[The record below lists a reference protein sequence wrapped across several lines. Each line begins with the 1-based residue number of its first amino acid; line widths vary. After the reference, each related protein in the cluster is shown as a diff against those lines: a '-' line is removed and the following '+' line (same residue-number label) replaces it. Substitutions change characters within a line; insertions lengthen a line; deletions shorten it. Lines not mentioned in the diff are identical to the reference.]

1 MSLALHELLV
11 CCRGL
16 EHEKATERKK
26 EVDRFRRF
34 IRSPDTVEELDRTSG
49 CKVSKGSKQLTWD
62 AVFRFLQKFLQKETE
77 LLQSGKANVSATTHA
92 NRQKKMQEISSLMKY
107 FIRCA
112 NQRGPKLKCA
122 ELLSHVVE
130 VLQSSFSCAAYGED
144 YSSIL
149 LKNILSVRKYWCEM
163 SQQQWHSLLDLY
175 CGLFNKGSKSINR
188 VQVSRIIYTVVW
200 GCCVQTEGLSHSLFK
215 FFLKALSNTREERQP
230 MVLENLVSAVNV
242 FLRSVLLSCRKR
254 VCALGEEVLSA
265 MLCVYTQKRPSSVLK
280 EELVKFFHL
289 QLCVH
294 HPKGAKTL
302 ETGAHAEDWVRW
314 QGQLHDLYDALVSEI
329 SQIGSRGKYATG
341 SRHIAVK
348 ENLIELTADVCHQ
361 LFSRSIHVQE
371 VTSSVCRD
379 TQRDS
384 PQSCKRRRIEQPL
397 TNWEVIRSKL
407 QPQHSDFDIIPW
419 LQVTAALISKYPSI
433 LPADDL
439 VPLLGLLCQL
449 QGEQQRRG
457 ERGPYVLRC
466 LREVALCH
474 AKSSANSSAHAAE
487 LGRLWARV
495 WALALRGVSSA
506 QTGSLC
512 LELLRTIVQESLVP
526 VDREFWKVFSAAVCK
541 PSLDGALSLAQALLK
556 CSVPKNVHSHDVI
569 SGVLM
574 ETGGEPPTLRDSI
587 ISWLVMNEHSEET
600 EENCR
605 PHLIIT
611 RDFPLNLIPRILV
624 SLTLKDSRAG
634 LTFLMGSLKPESF
647 SSQSSSITEGKDTLQ
662 EVESLFL
669 QFTFDDTLPSTE
681 VTVDRDSVY
690 SEKPQFTVIQ
700 ALRSKLEHSLLS
712 VAEQLFHCYSPD
724 SSNSPHECVLR
735 CVSLLTGV
743 LAAYVCIGLLTE
755 EQACHSSLFLKAK
768 ALVQEF
774 SHYLST
780 AKSRLAENETIKS
793 VQSVM
798 LLCSD
803 SISRREKEDKVST
816 ISRILFMKTLP
827 GRLLNDLCDISKQL
841 LTNSSKK
848 DNTVMENVTMDED
861 MDMSRNQT
869 DNQEEIDLFEDGDG
883 TQNSTSR
890 PRQSNDEASDS
901 KFSTGTKSALS
912 EEHLS
917 RQDLAFLSV
926 LGFLSLCAS
935 SELNGGFSF
944 KPLDTQRKLLKL
956 LDLTDFSQMLHLHMY
971 LSLLKKLPAEVT
983 SLDPEEFDA
992 LLKPLADV
1000 CSLYRQD
1007 QEVCAAVLCSLLPS
1021 IRCLGRSPPVSEQ
1034 DDDMAHIR
1042 GALLKVMSGFCILGK
1057 SGKCT
1062 SAVRVAL
1069 RRCLLALLEVDPCC
1083 KWAVLTMRD
1092 EELPVSVVLS
1102 SHLADPHHHVCML
1115 AALSVESLFLKKGLD
1130 SGGKMMLPLKNQQT
1144 AFENIYLKAQE
1155 GMRGQPYCNSVVLQK
1170 NCPSEDLPDE
1180 TFNRRATLL
1189 KSVSMV
1195 MSCSPVCEKQALFAL
1210 FQSYKENNID
1220 EQLIRKVLRGV
1231 SRSLGYRD
1239 SKSLINSHLYYLVA
1253 EWLNQKQSDSR
1264 YTLQSF
1270 PYTLLGYCSLE
1281 EFYRSSYH
1289 VLIPHL
1295 VFLNDFDEVKSI
1307 GDHLAQDWKQL
1318 LANCFPKIMV
1328 NILPHF
1334 ALAGQDTHV
1343 AKQREKAHMVYDILK
1358 NSNCLGKQQID
1369 GLICNNLAD
1378 IVVELLM
1385 TLHETAG
1392 AAADSGDLQKFTG
1405 ELDPAPNPPFFS
1417 SYVIKATLDYLSK
1430 CHSANHK
1437 SLVAILSKTPMS
1449 IQRILIAICQ
1459 KAAETTNAYE
1469 RHRILMM
1476 YHLFVSL
1483 LLREVKDGLGG
1494 AWAFVLRDIIYTL
1507 IHHINS
1513 RSCQQ
1518 DEVSTRSLSLCC
1530 DLLSLVC
1537 QTAVEYCDD
1546 ALESHLQVIV
1556 GTLTAQVTEQSAIS
1570 QQVLSLLR
1578 FLVIE
1583 NPENRMLR
1591 ESIPLLEP
1599 FPDRPNFRELRAA
1612 QHVLKYSTGA
1622 FTLRQEIE
1630 HFLSVTSCDS
1640 LPLARLEGLKDL
1652 KRQLHIHKQQI
1663 GQLLK
1668 ECHADPASCILV
1680 KLVLNLLQLC
1690 KIAANHPGGGDIL
1703 KAVGRCLGE
1712 LGPVDLSSIALHH
1725 GKDQLYARA
1734 SNLFHDVP
1742 LQWIF
1747 IILNCMDNA
1756 LTHHSI
1762 AVRQAAG
1769 VCLKDILATQSGLEF
1784 GDMYKSKRDPL
1795 LAYLNP
1801 FRSAKRREPIMT
1813 MEVTSESRD
1822 RLDSSD
1828 LWLVQPGGHKDWL
1841 MNLCMALLDSGGV
1854 RNEALLLTRP
1864 LCEVNTDFCQR
1875 MLPLFVHDI
1884 LLGDVDGSWRQ
1895 LLSTHIQ
1902 SFFSQYRRPSTPTS
1916 RPTTPMLSDS
1926 GNSIDVANQSQIDKT
1941 SLRSMLAV
1949 IDYLRQ
1955 QSRPVAPG
1963 SNEYGTVCDS
1973 NFWLDLNYLE
1983 VAGAAQMCSAHFTAL
1998 LYSEI
2003 YVDKIRSNMEQ
2014 NQRSQSRVSRR
2025 ITFEESSQTL
2035 SISNVNEKSL
2045 EDSGISLQDLL
2056 IEVYRCIG
2064 EPDSLYGCGGGKLIS
2079 PLTRIRTY
2087 EHEAMWDKAL
2097 VSYDLHSNLPEVTRQ
2112 IGIVEGLQNFGLC
2125 SILSTYLHGLER
2137 EGVEWSPEL
2146 RELRFQAAWRSTQWD
2161 CDLPERNEKLKPG
2174 INESLFNALQALRDR
2189 ELSLFEQTL
2198 NYARGHEVEELC
2210 RGSLEAVS
2218 SLYPA
2223 LCNLQRI
2230 SELRGVEELFSR
2242 PVTDSSLNE
2251 VYRKWQQHSDLLT
2264 DSDFS
2269 LVEPVLAL
2277 RSSIQET
2284 LISSETDPDRK
2295 NYLISAYSSHLMEL
2309 CKLARSAGN
2318 TQLAERAT
2326 FHMKQHRLVSGGG
2339 GSSSSSSWA
2348 WQLEE
2353 AQVFWV
2359 KKEHGLA
2366 LGLLKHMIQKLE
2378 DLVCVNPAVVP
2389 VYSECL
2395 RLCGSWLAESCL
2407 ESPAIILEKYL
2418 EKAVEVIEEHCGGSD
2433 AKLQSQKTQAFF
2445 SLARFSDAQYQS
2457 IENYMKSSEFENKH
2471 ALLEKAKEEVDLM
2484 RERKVG
2490 NNRYTVKVQRELE
2503 LDVKALANLQ
2513 ADRNRFLLKAV
2524 ENYIQC
2530 LKLGEEH
2537 DTWVFRLAS
2546 LWLENADVKTVN
2558 VMMENG
2564 VKKIPSYKFLPLMYQ
2579 LAARMGTKVSSSV
2592 TQDVGFHHV
2601 LNELICWSSLDHPHH
2616 TLFIILAL
2624 VNANKDESF
2633 SRSRTSKS
2641 SARQP
2646 SPLDLERAEVA
2657 RKVIDVV
2664 RKKRAEMVKD
2674 IETLC
2679 NAYITL
2685 AYMDASRHKT
2695 EKKAIPIPPEQP
2707 IIHIKDLNDVIIPT
2721 MDVKVDPSG
2730 KYEDLVTV
2738 RSFKPNFHLAGG
2750 VNLPKIIDCV
2760 GSDGKSRRQLVKG
2773 QDDLRQDA
2781 VMQQVFHM
2789 CSTLL
2794 QRNAE
2799 TRKRKLNIR
2808 RYKVVP
2814 FSQRSGVL
2822 EWCSGTVP
2830 IGEFLVDPQKGAHKR
2845 FRPQDWP
2852 NMTCRKKMMEAQRLE
2867 FDDKLE
2873 AFTEVCQKFRPVF
2886 RYFCMERF
2894 LDPAVWLERQ
2904 LAYTRS
2910 VATSS
2915 IVGYIVGLGDRH
2927 IQNILIDEQTAEL
2940 VHIDLGVAFE
2950 QGKILPTPETVP
2962 FRLSRDIVDGM
2973 GITGVEGV
2981 FRRCCEKT
2989 MEVMRS
2995 SQEALLTIVE
3005 VLLYDPLFDWTMNP
3019 LKAFYLQQHD
3029 EQAELNA
3036 TLNPTPGGDEID
3048 THRKASDS
3056 QSFNK
3061 VAERVL
3067 LRLQEKLKGVEEG
3080 TVLSVGGQVNL
3091 LIQQAMD
3098 PKNLSR
3104 LFPGWQ
3110 AWV

>member
-1 MSLALHELLV
+1 MSLVLHDLLV

-16 EHEKATERKK
+16 ENEKATERKK
-26 EVDRFRRF
+26 EADRFRRL
-34 IRSPDTVEELDRTSG
+34 IRSRDTVEELDRTSA
-49 CKVSKGSKQLTWD
+49 CKGSKQLTWD

-77 LLQSGKANVSATTHA
+77 LLQSGKANVSATTQA

-122 ELLSHVVE
+122 ELISHVVE
-130 VLQSSFSCAAYGED
+130 VLQSPFSCAAYGED

-163 SQQQWHSLLDLY
+163 SQQQWHSE
-175 CGLFNKGSKSINR
+175 CMTSSGTNR

-200 GCCVQTEGLSHSLFK
+200 GCCVQTEGLSHTLFN
-215 FFLKALSNTREERQP
+215 FFLMALKRPDGQL
-230 MVLENLVSAVNV
+230 MILENLVSAVNV
-242 FLRSVLLSCRKR
+242 FLRSVLLSSRKR
-254 VCALGEEVLSA
+254 VCGLGEEVLSS
-265 MLCVYTQKRPSSVLK
+265 MLRVYTEMRPSLVLK

-294 HPKGAKTL
+294 HPRGAKTL
-302 ETGAHAEDWVRW
+302 ETGAYAEDWVRW
-314 QGQLHDLYDALVSEI
+314 QGQLCTLYDALVSEI

-361 LFSRSIHVQE
+361 LFNQSTPVSE
-371 VTSSVCRD
+371 
-379 TQRDS
+379 RDS
-384 PQSCKRRRIEQPL
+384 LQSCKRRRIEPSL
-397 TNWEVIRSKL
+397 INWEVIRSKL
-407 QPQHSDFDIIPW
+407 QPHHSDFDMIPW
-419 LQVTAALISKYPSI
+419 LQVTAALISKYPST
-433 LPADDL
+433 LSADDL

-474 AKSSANSSAHAAE
+474 AKSSANCSE
-487 LGRLWARV
+487 VGRLWGRV
-495 WALALRGVSSA
+495 WALALRGVGSA
-506 QTGSLC
+506 QIGSLC
-512 LELLRTIVQESLVP
+512 LELLRIMVQESLVP
-526 VDREFWKVFSAAVCK
+526 VDREFWKVFSGAVCK
-541 PSLDGALSLAQALLK
+541 PSLVGALCLAQALLK
-556 CSVPKNVHSHDVI
+556 CSIPKSVHNQDVT

-574 ETGGEPPTLRDSI
+574 ETGGEPPTLTDSI
-587 ISWLVMNEHSEET
+587 ISWLVMNEQNEET
-600 EENCR
+600 EENSR

-611 RDFPLNLIPRILV
+611 RDFPMNLIPRILV

-634 LTFLMGSLKPESF
+634 LMFLMGSLKPERSVWF
-647 SSQSSSITEGKDTLQ
+647 TQRTAVTKVLGEI
-662 EVESLFL
+662 ESLFL
-669 QFTFDDTLPSTE
+669 QFSFDDTHSNTGA
-681 VTVDRDSVY
+681 TIDKDIVY

-712 VAEQLFHCYSPD
+712 VAEQLFNCYSPD
-724 SSNSPHECVLR
+724 SSNTPHVCVLH

-743 LAAYVCIGLLTE
+743 LAAYVCTGLLTE
-755 EQACHSSLFLKAK
+755 EQACHSPLFLKAK
-768 ALVQEF
+768 ALVHEF
-774 SHYLST
+774 SHYIST
-780 AKSRLAENETIKS
+780 AKSKLNENDTIKAI
-793 VQSVM
+793 QSVM
-798 LLCSD
+798 LLCAE
-803 SISRREKEDKVST
+803 SISRREQVRNNNHIQDVT
-816 ISRILFMKTLP
+816 IISNYSS
-827 GRLLNDLCDISKQL
+827 RLLRLQL
-841 LTNSSKK
+841 SNSSKK
-848 DNTVMENVTMDED
+848 DNTVMENDPMDED
-861 MDMSRNQT
+861 MDMSRTQMDT
-869 DNQEEIDLFEDGDG
+869 QEEIDLFEDGDG
-883 TQNSTSR
+883 THHSTFR
-890 PRQSNDEASDS
+890 PHQSHNCV
-901 KFSTGTKSALS
+901 FSSFLIIGTKSALS

-956 LDLTDFSQMLHLHMY
+956 LDLINFSQMLHLHMY
-971 LSLLKKLPAEVT
+971 LSLLKKLPAEIT
-983 SLDPEEFDA
+983 SLDPEEFDT
-992 LLKPLADV
+992 LLRPLADV

-1007 QEVCAAVLCSLLPS
+1007 QEVCAAILCSLLPS
-1021 IRCLGRSPPVSEQ
+1021 IRCLGRTPSVSEQ
-1034 DDDMAHIR
+1034 EDEMAHIK
-1042 GALLKVMSGFCILGK
+1042 GALLKVISGFCILGK

-1069 RRCLLALLEVDPCC
+1069 RQCLLALLEVDPCC
-1083 KWAVLTMRD
+1083 KWAELTLRE

-1102 SHLADPHHHVCML
+1102 SHLADANHHVCML
-1115 AALSVESLFLKKGLD
+1115 AALSVESLFLKKGPD
-1130 SGGKMMLPLKNQQT
+1130 GSGTMMLPLKNQQM

-1155 GMRGQPYCNSVVLQK
+1155 RMRVQK

-1180 TFNRRATLL
+1180 TFNRRAVLL

-1210 FQSYKENNID
+1210 VQSYKENSID
-1220 EQLIRKVLRGV
+1220 EQLIKKVLRSV

-1239 SKSLINSHLYYLVA
+1239 SKSLINAHLYYLVA
-1253 EWLNQKQSDSR
+1253 EWLNQKQSDAS

-1270 PYTLLGYCSLE
+1270 PYILLDYCSLE

-1295 VFLNDFDEVKSI
+1295 VFLNDFEEVKSI
-1307 GDHLAQDWKQL
+1307 GAHLDKDWKQL

-1343 AKQREKAHMVYDILK
+1343 AQQRDKAHRVYDLLK

-1369 GLICNNLAD
+1369 SLICNNLAD

-1385 TLHETAG
+1385 TLHETEG
-1392 AAADSGDLQKFTG
+1392 AAAGGGDLQKFIG

-1430 CHSANHK
+1430 CHSASHK

-1449 IQRILIAICQ
+1449 IQKILIAICQ
-1459 KAAETTNAYE
+1459 KAAETTNGYE

-1537 QTAVEYCDD
+1537 QTAVQYCDD

-1556 GTLTAQVTEQSAIS
+1556 GTLTAQVTDQSAIS

-1583 NPENRMLR
+1583 NPENSMLR
-1591 ESIPLLEP
+1591 NSIPLLEP
-1599 FPDRPNFRELRAA
+1599 FPDRAHFRDLRAA
-1612 QHVLKYSTGA
+1612 QHALKYSSGA

-1652 KRQLHIHKQQI
+1652 KRQLQTHKQQI

-1703 KAVGRCLGE
+1703 KAAGRCLGE

-1725 GKDQLYARA
+1725 GKDQLYTRA
-1734 SNLFHDVP
+1734 ADLSPDVP
-1742 LQWIF
+1742 FQWIF

-1769 VCLKDILATQSGLEF
+1769 ICLKDILATQCGIEF
-1784 GDMYKSKRDPL
+1784 GEMYKSKRDPL

-1801 FRSAKRREPIMT
+1801 FRSAKKREIIVS
-1813 MEVTSESRD
+1813 MEVTSESRH
-1822 RLDSSD
+1822 RLDNSE
-1828 LWLVQPGGHKDWL
+1828 LWLVQPGGNKDWL
-1841 MNLCMALLDSGGV
+1841 KNLSMALLDSGGV

-1864 LCEVNTDFCQR
+1864 LCEVKTDFCQR

-1902 SFFSQYRRPSTPTS
+1902 SFFSQCRRPSTPTS

-1926 GNSIDVANQSQIDKT
+1926 GTNIDVGNQSHVDKT
-1941 SLRSMLAV
+1941 SIRSMLAV

-1963 SNEYGTVCDS
+1963 SNEYGTVCES

-2003 YVDKIRSNMEQ
+2003 YMDKIRSNMEQ
-2014 NQRSQSRVSRR
+2014 LRRSQSRVSRR

-2035 SISNVNEKSL
+2035 SVSSVNEKSL

-2112 IGIVEGLQNFGLC
+2112 TGIVEGLQNFGLC
-2125 SILSTYLHGLER
+2125 SILNTYLHGLEK
-2137 EGVEWSPEL
+2137 EGVEWGPEL
-2146 RELRFQAAWRSTQWD
+2146 RELRFQAAWRNTQWD

-2174 INESLFNALQALRDR
+2174 INESLFNAVQALRDR
-2189 ELSLFEQTL
+2189 EFSLFEQTL

-2230 SELRGVEELFSR
+2230 SELQSVEELF
-2242 PVTDSSLNE
+2242 SSLNE

-2277 RSSIQET
+2277 RSSLQET

-2318 TQLAERAT
+2318 TQ
-2326 FHMKQHRLVSGGG
+2326 VSLCLHF
-2339 GSSSSSSWA
+2339 
-2348 WQLEE
+2348 QLKN
-2353 AQVFWV
+2353 A
-2359 KKEHGLA
+2359 A
-2366 LGLLKHMIQKLE
+2366 LYQRGM
-2378 DLVCVNPAVVP
+2378 
-2389 VYSECL
+2389 
-2395 RLCGSWLAESCL
+2395 
-2407 ESPAIILEKYL
+2407 
-2418 EKAVEVIEEHCGGSD
+2418 AVEVIEDHCGDSN

-2484 RERKVG
+2484 RERKVI

-2530 LKLGEEH
+2530 LELGEEH

-2546 LWLENADVKTVN
+2546 LWLENADVKAVN
-2558 VMMENG
+2558 DMMKRG

-2592 TQDVGFHHV
+2592 TSQDVGFYTV
-2601 LNELICWSSLDHPHH
+2601 LNELICQSSLDHPHH

-2633 SRSRTSKS
+2633 SRSRSSKS
-2641 SARQP
+2641 TARQP
-2646 SPLDLERAEVA
+2646 SPLDLERANVA
-2657 RKVIDVV
+2657 RKIIDVV
-2664 RKKRAEMVKD
+2664 RKKRAKMVKD
-2674 IETLC
+2674 IEMLC

-2707 IIHIKDLNDVIIPT
+2707 IMQIKDLDDVIIPT
-2721 MDVKVDPSG
+2721 MDIKVDPSG
-2730 KYEDLVTV
+2730 RYEDLVTI
-2738 RSFKPNFHLAGG
+2738 RSFKPHFHLAGG

-2852 NMTCRKKMMEAQRLE
+2852 NMSCRKKMMEAQRLE
-2867 FDDKLE
+2867 FDDKLQ
-2873 AFTEVCQKFRPVF
+2873 AFTEVCQNFRPVF
-2886 RYFCMERF
+2886 RYFCMESF
-2894 LDPAVWLERQ
+2894 LDPAVWLERR

-3029 EQAELNA
+3029 EHAELHA

-3048 THRKASDS
+3048 AHRKASDS

>member
-16 EHEKATERKK
+16 ENEKATERKK
-26 EVDRFRRF
+26 EVDRFKRL
-34 IRSPDTVEELDRTSG
+34 IRSPDTVEELDRMSG
-49 CKVSKGSKQLTWD
+49 CKGSKQLTWD

-77 LLQSGKANVSATTHA
+77 VIQSGKANVSAITQA

-122 ELLSHVVE
+122 ELISHVVD
-130 VLQSSFSCAAYGED
+130 VLQSPFSCAAYGED

-175 CGLFNKGSKSINR
+175 CGLFLNRGSKSINR
-188 VQVSRIIYTVVW
+188 VQVSRIIYTVIW
-200 GCCVQTEGLSHSLFK
+200 GCCVQIEGLSHTLFN
-215 FFLKALSNTREERQP
+215 FFRKALKKPDGQL
-230 MVLENLVSAVNV
+230 MIVENLVSAVNV
-242 FLRSVLLSCRKR
+242 FLRSVLLSSRKR
-254 VCALGEEVLSA
+254 VCSLGEEVLSSVV
-265 MLCVYTQKRPSSVLK
+265 CVYTGMRPSPTLK
-280 EELVKFFHL
+280 EELVKFFQL

-302 ETGAHAEDWVRW
+302 ETDWIRW
-314 QGQLHDLYDALVSEI
+314 QSQLSTLYDALVSEI
-329 SQIGSRGKYATG
+329 SQIGSRGKYAKGT
-341 SRHIAVK
+341 RPIAVK

-361 LFSRSIHVQE
+361 MFNQSTHISE
-371 VTSSVCRD
+371 VTASFCRD

-384 PQSCKRRRIEQPL
+384 PQSCKRRRIEP
-397 TNWEVIRSKL
+397 
-407 QPQHSDFDIIPW
+407 P
-419 LQVTAALISKYPSI
+419 LISWE
-433 LPADDL
+433 
-439 VPLLGLLCQL
+439 L
-449 QGEQQRRG
+449 QGQQQRRS
-457 ERGPYVLRC
+457 ERGPYVLHC

-474 AKSSANSSAHAAE
+474 AKNSANCSVHAAE
-487 LGRLWARV
+487 VGRLWGRV
-495 WALALRGVSSA
+495 WALALRGVGSA
-506 QTGSLC
+506 QTEILC
-512 LELLRTIVQESLVP
+512 LELLRIMVQESLVP
-526 VDREFWKVFSAAVCK
+526 VDREFWKVFSGAVCK
-541 PSLDGALSLAQALLK
+541 PSLVSALCLAQALLK
-556 CSVPKNVHSHDVI
+556 CSIPKSVQSRDIN

-574 ETGGEPPTLRDSI
+574 ETGGEPPTLRESI
-587 ISWLVMNEHSEET
+587 ISWVNFGVFDT
-600 EENCR
+600 ER
-605 PHLIIT
+605 QQGRT
-611 RDFPLNLIPRILV
+611 GV
-624 SLTLKDSRAG
+624 SDGQPKAR
-634 LTFLMGSLKPESF
+634 E
-647 SSQSSSITEGKDTLQ
+647 SSSFAEGKDSLG
-662 EVESLFL
+662 EIESLFL
-669 QFTFDDTLPSTE
+669 QFSFDDTHSNTGAAI
-681 VTVDRDSVY
+681 DRESVY
-690 SEKPQFTVIQ
+690 SENPQFTVIQ
-700 ALRSKLEHSLLS
+700 ALKNQLEHSLLS
-712 VAEQLFHCYSPD
+712 VAEQLFNCYSPD
-724 SSNSPHECVLR
+724 SSDTLHVCVLR
-735 CVSLLTGV
+735 CVSLFSGV
-743 LAAYVCIGLLTE
+743 LAAY
-755 EQACHSSLFLKAK
+755 
-768 ALVQEF
+768 ALVHEF
-774 SHYLST
+774 SHYVST
-780 AKSRLAENETIKS
+780 AKSKLAENDTITGI
-793 VQSVM
+793 QSVM

-803 SISRREKEDKVST
+803 SISRREKLS
-816 ISRILFMKTLP
+816 
-827 GRLLNDLCDISKQL
+827 
-841 LTNSSKK
+841 NSSKK
-848 DNTVMENVTMDED
+848 DNTVMDDPVDED
-861 MDMSRNQT
+861 MDMSRTQM
-869 DNQEEIDLFEDGDG
+869 DNQEDIDLFEDGDG
-883 TQNSTSR
+883 THHSNSR
-890 PRQSNDEASDS
+890 PHQVDKTQGSAVLVFQYSSCSVEKRSTTGLYVSGFMCATFRGRGGTLTGSSWQLSLRWPRNSCVLSNTRPIAKRAICRNCEMEESTFAGSRVLVAASIMYPCDHIAHWDIAHSLVGPRRETPPKLQQADGGAVPAAADTLRFLDRGGVASNCPSFTVVLGSNLARQSCRSDMG
-901 KFSTGTKSALS
+901 KRLQCRHG
-912 EEHLS
+912 
-917 RQDLAFLSV
+917 QDLAFLSV
-926 LGFLSLCAS
+926 LGFLSICAS

-956 LDLTDFSQMLHLHMY
+956 LDLIDLSQILHLHM
-971 LSLLKKLPAEVT
+971 
-983 SLDPEEFDA
+983 
-992 LLKPLADV
+992 
-1000 CSLYRQD
+1000 
-1007 QEVCAAVLCSLLPS
+1007 EVCAAILCSLLPS
-1021 IRCLGRSPPVSEQ
+1021 IHCLGRIPPVSEQ
-1034 DDDMAHIR
+1034 EDEMAHIK
-1042 GALLKVMSGFCILGK
+1042 GALLKVISGFWQ
-1057 SGKCT
+1057 
-1062 SAVRVAL
+1062 
-1069 RRCLLALLEVDPCC
+1069 CLLALLEVDPCC
-1083 KWAVLTMRD
+1083 KWAELTLR
-1092 EELPVSVVLS
+1092 EEQLPVSAVLS
-1102 SHLADPHHHVCML
+1102 SHLADPHHH
-1115 AALSVESLFLKKGLD
+1115 
-1130 SGGKMMLPLKNQQT
+1130 
-1144 AFENIYLKAQE
+1144 
-1155 GMRGQPYCNSVVLQK
+1155 K
-1170 NCPSEDLPDE
+1170 NCPSENLPDE
-1180 TFNRRATLL
+1180 TFNRRAVLL
-1189 KSVSMV
+1189 KSVSVV

-1210 FQSYKENNID
+1210 FQSYKENGID
-1220 EQLIRKVLRGV
+1220 EQLIKKVLRGV
-1231 SRSLGYRD
+1231 SQSLGYRD
-1239 SKSLINSHLYYLVA
+1239 SKSLINSHIYYLVA
-1253 EWLNQKQSDSR
+1253 EWLNQKQSDSS

-1270 PYTLLGYCSLE
+1270 PYTLLDCSSLE

-1334 ALAGQDTHV
+1334 ALAGQDTQV
-1343 AKQREKAHMVYDILK
+1343 AQQREKAHR
-1358 NSNCLGKQQID
+1358 QID
-1369 GLICNNLAD
+1369 SLICNNLAD

-1392 AAADSGDLQKFTG
+1392 AAADRSDLQKFTG

-1430 CHSANHK
+1430 CHSASHK

-1449 IQRILIAICQ
+1449 IQRILIAVCQ
-1459 KAAETTNAYE
+1459 KAAETTNSYE

-1513 RSCQQ
+1513 RSSQQ
-1518 DEVSTRSLSLCC
+1518 DEVATRSLSLCC

-1537 QTAVEYCDD
+1537 QTAVRYCDD

-1556 GTLTAQVTEQSAIS
+1556 GTLTAQVTDQSAIS

-1578 FLVIE
+1578 FLIIE
-1583 NPENRMLR
+1583 NPENSMLR
-1591 ESIPLLEP
+1591 KSIPLLEP
-1599 FPDRPNFRELRAA
+1599 FPDRLHFRELRAA
-1612 QHVLKYSTGA
+1612 QHALKYSSGA

-1652 KRQLHIHKQQI
+1652 KRQLHSHKQQI

-1668 ECHADPASCILV
+1668 ECHADPASCILI

-1690 KIAANHPGGGDIL
+1690 KIAANHPGGRDIL
-1703 KAVGRCLGE
+1703 KAAGRCLGE

-1734 SNLFHDVP
+1734 ADLSQKVPFH
-1742 LQWIF
+1742 
-1747 IILNCMDNA
+1747 
-1756 LTHHSI
+1756 I

-1769 VCLKDILATQSGLEF
+1769 TCLKDILATQYGIEF
-1784 GDMYKSKRDPL
+1784 GEMCKKSRH
-1795 LAYLNP
+1795 
-1801 FRSAKRREPIMT
+1801 
-1813 MEVTSESRD
+1813 

-1841 MNLCMALLDSGGV
+1841 KNLCIALLDSGGV
-1854 RNEALLLTRP
+1854 RNEALLLSRP

-1902 SFFSQYRRPSTPTS
+1902 SFFSQCCRPSTPSS

-1926 GNSIDVANQSQIDKT
+1926 GNTIDVGNQCQIDKP

-1955 QSRPVAPG
+1955 QRRPVAPG
-1963 SNEYGTVCDS
+1963 STEYGTVCDS

-1983 VAGAAQMCSAHFTAL
+1983 VAGAAQICSAHFTAL

-2014 NQRSQSRVSRR
+2014 SRRSQSRVSRR
-2025 ITFEESSQTL
+2025 ITFEEGSQTL
-2035 SISNVNEKSL
+2035 SISSVNEKSL

-2079 PLTRIRTY
+2079 PLTRIRIY

-2112 IGIVEGLQNFGLC
+2112 TGIVEGLQNFGLC
-2125 SILSTYLHGLER
+2125 GILNTYLHGLEK
-2137 EGVEWSPEL
+2137 EGVEWGPEL
-2146 RELRFQAAWRSTQWD
+2146 RELRFQAAWRNTQWD
-2161 CDLPERNEKLKPG
+2161 CDLPERNEKLTPG
-2174 INESLFNALQALRDR
+2174 INESLFNALQALRDK
-2189 ELSLFEQTL
+2189 EFSL
-2198 NYARGHEVEELC
+2198 GHEVEESC

-2230 SELRGVEELFSR
+2230 SELQSVEELFS
-2242 PVTDSSLNE
+2242 
-2251 VYRKWQQHSDLLT
+2251 RKWQQHSDLLT

-2284 LISSETDPDRK
+2284 LISSETDQDRR

-2318 TQLAERAT
+2318 TQLAERAV
-2326 FHMKQHRLVSGGG
+2326 FHMKQHSLVGGG
-2339 GSSSSSSWA
+2339 GGSSSSWA

-2366 LGLLKHMIQKLE
+2366 LGLLKQMIHKLD

-2407 ESPAIILEKYL
+2407 ESPAVILEKYL
-2418 EKAVEVIEEHCGGSD
+2418 ERAVEAIEDHCGDSN

-2471 ALLEKAKEEVDLM
+2471 ALLQKAKEEVDLM
-2484 RERKVG
+2484 RERKVS

-2513 ADRNRFLLKAV
+2513 DDRNRFLLKAV

-2530 LKLGEEH
+2530 LELGEEH
-2537 DTWVFRLAS
+2537 DTWS
-2546 LWLENADVKTVN
+2546 
-2558 VMMENG
+2558 G

-2579 LAARMGTKVSSSV
+2579 LAARMGTKVSSSL
-2592 TQDVGFHHV
+2592 TSQDVGFHHV
-2601 LNELICWSSLDHPHH
+2601 LNELICQSSLDHPHH

-2624 VNANKDESF
+2624 
-2633 SRSRTSKS
+2633 
-2641 SARQP
+2641 
-2646 SPLDLERAEVA
+2646 ERAEVA
-2657 RKVIDVV
+2657 RKIIDLV
-2664 RKKRAEMVKD
+2664 RKKRGKMVKD
-2674 IETLC
+2674 IEILC

-2685 AYMDASRHKT
+2685 AYMDASRHKN
-2695 EKKAIPIPPEQP
+2695 EKNAIPIPPEQP
-2707 IIHIKDLNDVIIPT
+2707 IMQIKDLDDVVIPT
-2721 MDVKVDPSG
+2721 MDIKVDPSG
-2730 KYEDLVTV
+2730 RYEDLVTV
-2738 RSFKPNFHLAGG
+2738 RSFSPKFHLAGG
-2750 VNLPKIIDCV
+2750 VNLPKIIDCE

-2781 VMQQVFHM
+2781 VMQQV
-2789 CSTLL
+2789 
-2794 QRNAE
+2794 
-2799 TRKRKLNIR
+2799 
-2808 RYKVVP
+2808 VP

-2822 EWCSGTVP
+2822 EWCSGTMP
-2830 IGEFLVDPQKGAHKR
+2830 IGEFLVDSQSGAHKR
-2845 FRPQDWP
+2845 FRPQDWH
-2852 NMTCRKKMMEAQRLE
+2852 NMSCRKKMMEAQRLE
-2867 FDDKLE
+2867 FDGKLQ
-2873 AFTEVCQKFRPVF
+2873 AFTEVCQNFRPVF

-2927 IQNILIDEQTAEL
+2927 IQNILIDKETAEL

-3029 EQAELNA
+3029 EHAEPNA

-3048 THRKASDS
+3048 AHRKASDS